1 MSLFFIAFSVLFILI
16 WLISR
21 KALIEL
27 LLEPLIFSSKY
38 IFIYDFMLLGST
50 VISVLVRMNLIE
62 TNWIVTNS
70 LRVHYVLMGVSWLL
84 CLLYTVKIFIKR
96 FPNKKKD
103 LFIDQRRQFL
113 KKNVALGGIGVV
125 VGATTVGAVQ
135 AIDPKLESL
144 DIKVDEKY
152 KKLAGLKIAQLS
164 DIHIGPTLK
173 KSFFD
178 SLVDQTN
185 ELDADIVV
193 ITGDM
198 VDGTVRGLK
207 DELTALSKFKS
218 KLGVYYITG
227 NHEYYWNGIEW
238 INFVKSKNV
247 HVFEN
252 NSVTLRYNE
261 EDFHLGGVYDLKA
274 TRFEKTHTCSPHKVF
289 PKDDKYK
296 ILLAHQPNSCKL
308 TDGLGIHLQL
318 SGHTHGGQGFPWNF
332 IVSLAQPYLKG
343 LYNYK
348 GMQLYVNRGTGFW
361 GPPYRLGIP
370 GEITLLTLKS

>member
-27 LLEPLIFSSKY
+27 LLDPLIFSSKY

-261 EDFHLGGVYDLKA
+261 EDFHLG
-274 TRFEKTHTCSPHKVF
+274 S
-289 PKDDKYK
+289 
-296 ILLAHQPNSCKL
+296 
-308 TDGLGIHLQL
+308 
-318 SGHTHGGQGFPWNF
+318 
-332 IVSLAQPYLKG
+332 
-343 LYNYK
+343 
-348 GMQLYVNRGTGFW
+348 
-361 GPPYRLGIP
+361 
-370 GEITLLTLKS
+370 